1 VNPAERGQLVA
12 ALLRVPGVSG
22 ARVEPDGPGPGT
34 LRLDLVA
41 GADEVLVA
49 SEVNALLRDRF
60 GLSVDPN
67 GVRVLGG
74 GTPAAD
80 PPMESPDAPEVEGT
94 QATAASQPPDAA
106 RSAAQP
112 SAAEP
117 RHGTSSS
124 VREPDPDPQRLSIDR
139 LRLSSA
145 GLVTTVIVT
154 LSRHGQSYEG
164 SAEGTATAESLNRA
178 VATATLHAVEAV
190 AAGAVRFELEHVEI
204 AHTPG
209 EHTALAVVTMV
220 TERVTQRLTGASVV
234 REDVRQ
240 AVIRAV
246 LAAVNRQ
253 VPTVLPEPS
262 A

>member
-22 ARVEPDGPGPGT
+22 ARVEPDGGGPGT
-34 LRLDLVA
+34 LRLDLMV
-41 GADEVLVA
+41 GADEVHVA

-74 GTPAAD
+74 GTPAD
-80 PPMESPDAPEVEGT
+80 PPME
-94 QATAASQPPDAA
+94 PPDQPETDGA
-106 RSAAQP
+106 RSTEDGRSARDTPSAAQP
-112 SAAEP
+112 SAAGVRP
-117 RHGTSSS
+117 ATSSS
-124 VREPDPDPQRLSIDR
+124 GREPDTDPQRLSIDR

-145 GLVTTVIVT
+145 GLLTTVIVT
-154 LSRHGQSYEG
+154 LSRHGRSYDG

-178 VATATLHAVEAV
+178 VATATLRAVEAV

-220 TERVTQRLTGASVV
+220 TERVTQRLTGASAV

-253 VPTVLPEPS
+253 VPTVLPEPPT
-262 A
+262 